1 MSVEIYIDDLKPD
14 IQRQVLEELGLETAE
29 DGNYDII
36 PLFSVERPE
45 LFLGR
50 SQIFSRGGV
59 VKHTLISTFI
69 MRSELLE

>member
-14 IQRQVLEELGLETAE
+14 IQVLEELGLETAE

-45 LFLGR
+45 
-50 SQIFSRGGV
+50 
-59 VKHTLISTFI
+59 
-69 MRSELLE
+69 

>member
-36 PLFSVERPE
+36 PLFSC
-45 LFLGR
+45 
-50 SQIFSRGGV
+50 
-59 VKHTLISTFI
+59 
-69 MRSELLE
+69 LLYTSDAADE

>member
-45 LFLGR
+45 CFLGSSR
-50 SQIFSRGGV
+50 FFSRGGGQT
-59 VKHTLISTFI
+59 HPHFYIHY
-69 MRSELLE
+69 EE

>member
-36 PLFSVERPE
+36 PLFSVERRNDFWADHK
-45 LFLGR
+45 FLVE
-50 SQIFSRGGV
+50 GGGQT
-59 VKHTLISTFI
+59 HPHFYIHY
-69 MRSELLE
+69 EE

>member
-14 IQRQVLEELGLETAE
+14 IQRQVLEE

-45 LFLGR
+45 
-50 SQIFSRGGV
+50 
-59 VKHTLISTFI
+59 
-69 MRSELLE
+69 